1 MSEIRVTYSGLIS
14 FIAGLITLGTGL
26 VFTIIVTRS
35 LSQLDYGTW
44 GLITS
49 LFVYGVLASE
59 IINFWTV
66 RDVARGKKVG
76 KLSLV
81 SSSSLSSIGICIYL
95 VIALL
100 VAPESSVEI
109 NFLIIA
115 AILIPMQF
123 LRKAST
129 GINLGWKPQLLG
141 YGSIISG
148 IVSVPLALFL
158 IYFLDWSIIGIV
170 FSLAIAEGANVIFQ
184 VVCAREKIKAK
195 IDFAILKRWFKFS
208 WVPLYPKI
216 SNLLVFSDVIIFS
229 VITGSVIGVSYHSAA
244 LVIATL
250 VGYAA
255 AISASVYPKLL
266 SGDKGKIITRN
277 LTNFFYFAILL
288 VFLAITFAKPGLFI
302 LNPIYEIAALVVI
315 FSTFRILFFYLTNI
329 CESFLIGVENVDNES
344 KSNFKDYMKSK
355 LFFLPTLRLIQYAVY
370 IVVLTIVL
378 VSLNNSTET
387 IELVVYWSII
397 AMIFQIPLVLYLL
410 YAVKQTFPLKSEI
423 KSIAK
428 YIFAGLVSFALVYFL
443 IENFLTYS
451 EVISEF
457 LPQVVLLALL
467 GVSMYALI
475 TYAIDKPTRDLIKAA
490 ILEIKK

>member
-1 MSEIRVTYSGLIS
+1 
-14 FIAGLITLGTGL
+14 
-26 VFTIIVTRS
+26 
-35 LSQLDYGTW
+35 
-44 GLITS
+44 
-49 LFVYGVLASE
+49 
-59 IINFWTV
+59 
-66 RDVARGKKVG
+66 
-76 KLSLV
+76 
-81 SSSSLSSIGICIYL
+81 
-95 VIALL
+95 
-100 VAPESSVEI
+100 
-109 NFLIIA
+109 
-115 AILIPMQF
+115 MQF

-170 FSLAIAEGANVIFQ
+170 FSLAIAEGANIIFQ

-216 SNLLVFSDVIIFS
+216 SNLLVMSDVIVFS
-229 VITGSVIGVSYHSAA
+229 LITGSVIGVSYHSAA
-244 LVIATL
+244 LVIAIL

-288 VFLAITFAKPGLFI
+288 VFLATAFAKPGLFI
-302 LNPIYEIAALVVI
+302 LNPIYEIAVLVVI

-378 VSLNNSTET
+378 V
-387 IELVVYWSII
+387 
-397 AMIFQIPLVLYLL
+397 
-410 YAVKQTFPLKSEI
+410 
-423 KSIAK
+423 
-428 YIFAGLVSFALVYFL
+428 FALPV
-443 IENFLTYS
+443 S
-451 EVISEF
+451 ERAKADIPDETFEVLGLDPQGDPAELYDALEWRYHDPEEGAGEGSLSDFWDPILFSKYTNPNAFYEPPDKGKGSGRQGCVECHEKDTRHASE
-457 LPQVVLLALL
+457 
-467 GVSMYALI
+467 
-475 TYAIDKPTRDLIKAA
+475 
-490 ILEIKK
+490 

>member
-1 MSEIRVTYSGLIS
+1 MK
-14 FIAGLITLGTGL
+14 IA
-26 VFTIIVTRS
+26 V
-35 LSQLDYGTW
+35 
-44 GLITS
+44 
-49 LFVYGVLASE
+49 
-59 IINFWTV
+59 
-66 RDVARGKKVG
+66 
-76 KLSLV
+76 
-81 SSSSLSSIGICIYL
+81 
-95 VIALL
+95 
-100 VAPESSVEI
+100 
-109 NFLIIA
+109 
-115 AILIPMQF
+115 
-123 LRKAST
+123 
-129 GINLGWKPQLLG
+129 
-141 YGSIISG
+141 
-148 IVSVPLALFL
+148 
-158 IYFLDWSIIGIV
+158 
-170 FSLAIAEGANVIFQ
+170 
-184 VVCAREKIKAK
+184 
-195 IDFAILKRWFKFS
+195 
-208 WVPLYPKI
+208 
-216 SNLLVFSDVIIFS
+216 
-229 VITGSVIGVSYHSAA
+229 
-244 LVIATL
+244 
-250 VGYAA
+250 
-255 AISASVYPKLL
+255 
-266 SGDKGKIITRN
+266 
-277 LTNFFYFAILL
+277 
-288 VFLAITFAKPGLFI
+288 
-302 LNPIYEIAALVVI
+302 LVVI

-355 LFFLPTLRLIQYAVY
+355 LFFLPTLRLIQYGMY

-467 GVSMYALI
+467 GVSVYALI